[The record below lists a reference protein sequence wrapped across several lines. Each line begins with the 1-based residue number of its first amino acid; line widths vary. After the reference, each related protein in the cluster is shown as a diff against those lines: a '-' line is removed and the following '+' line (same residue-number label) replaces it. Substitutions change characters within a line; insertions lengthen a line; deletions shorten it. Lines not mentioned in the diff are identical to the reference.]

1 MAKVMKS
8 ESSVDRI
15 SALPDEVLIR
25 ILSLLPTKIAVLT
38 SVLSSRW
45 RYLFTSISRLKF
57 DADVKND
64 AKKAKLFMNFIDR
77 VLFFRHRDRPSIV
90 KFCLSWDA
98 FIDPLRI
105 DGWLRALMFHNIQEL
120 YLHNT
125 DDQFE
130 ALPFPAS
137 LFSCET
143 LEILKFNLWVSHDLQ
158 VPARICL
165 PKLKVLEIEGIGFP
179 DDGSVE
185 RLFSSCPVLED
196 LVLYGCRFGD
206 HYSKFSISNPSLKR
220 LTLDFRNT
228 DEPDLI
234 VQIIVNAP
242 SLVYLDYCFTTDYSL
257 VLADVSSRAKAVI
270 KSESIFA
277 EDFYPVAPDVFRGM
291 RNIQSLEI
299 TNYILYGLWYQ
310 KIPLPWLEN
319 MNDLKICQWN
329 INFGSDC
336 LEYLLTHCVVLK
348 KLVLEGYPTIK
359 GTGINYSLK
368 RSSLSPLLS
377 HLKTIEIQSFGME
390 AESHMETIKF
400 FLNNATILEEL
411 TICIKLIL
419 PEQQLKI
426 MKELLTLQRASN
438 KCQVII
444 DIQNSLL
451 NF

>member
-1 MAKVMKS
+1 MAKVMKF

-15 SALPDEVLIR
+15 SALPDEVLIH

-45 RYLFTSISRLKF
+45 RYLFTSISRLEF
-57 DADVKND
+57 NTNVKND

-120 YLHNT
+120 YLYNI

-143 LEILKFNLWVSHDLQ
+143 LEILKFNLSWASHDLQ

-179 DDGSVE
+179 DDGSVK

-196 LVLYGCRFGD
+196 LVLYGCRFRD
-206 HYSKFSISNPSLKR
+206 HYSKFIISNPSLKR
-220 LTLDFRNT
+220 LTLYFMNT
-228 DEPDLI
+228 DRPDQI

-242 SLVYLDYCFTTDYSL
+242 SLVYLDYCFTKDYSL
-257 VLADVSSRAKAVI
+257 VLADVSSLAKAVI
-270 KSESIFA
+270 KSKSLYP
-277 EDFYPVAPDVFRGM
+277 EDFVPVAPDVFRGIK
-291 RNIQSLEI
+291 NIQSLEI
-299 TNYILYGLWYQ
+299 TNYILYDLWHQ

-319 MNDLKICQWN
+319 MNDLKICQWD
-329 INFGSDC
+329 IDLGSDC

-348 KLVLEGYPTIK
+348 KLVLEEYSPTK

-377 HLKTIEIQSFGME
+377 HLKTIEIQSFRME

-411 TICIKLIL
+411 TICIKQIL

-444 DIQNSLL
+444 DIKN
-451 NF
+451 